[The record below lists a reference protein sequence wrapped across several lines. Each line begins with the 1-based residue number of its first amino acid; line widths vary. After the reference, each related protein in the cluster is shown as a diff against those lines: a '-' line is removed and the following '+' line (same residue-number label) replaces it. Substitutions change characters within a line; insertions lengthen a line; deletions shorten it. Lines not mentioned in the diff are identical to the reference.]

1 MRLFSLTLEA
11 VTLRMAALHV
21 SICSSKLWLLSL
33 PQQKAFVD
41 FCFLTSGDRRDLVG
55 AFLEASFKLHFL
67 VL

>member
-11 VTLRMAALHV
+11 ATLRMAALHLN
-21 SICSSKLWLLSL
+21 ISKRWLLSL
-33 PQQKAFVD
+33 PQQKAFGD
-41 FCFLTSGDRRDLVG
+41 FCFLTSGDRWDLVG